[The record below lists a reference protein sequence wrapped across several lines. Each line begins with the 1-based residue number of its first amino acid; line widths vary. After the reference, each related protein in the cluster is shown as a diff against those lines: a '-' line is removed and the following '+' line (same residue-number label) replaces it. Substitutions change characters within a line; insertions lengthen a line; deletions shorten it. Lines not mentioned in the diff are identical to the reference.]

1 MYKILKANN
10 NQNQITMKQFK
21 LFLTFLISL
30 MMGTKAWAAVGE
42 FFFAN
47 VPNLDGTMT
56 AELQFK
62 ILTEEG
68 SFGTVEIYS
77 CRTPLSS
84 YVIPETV
91 INDDITYTITRIGE
105 TAFKDQVLA
114 VTYVLPSTITE
125 IGKQAFYISSN
136 NSNNCKLKNINFPE
150 GLLSIGKEAFARN
163 KKLENIVFPSTL
175 TTISDSAFYQCTIPQ
190 GITIPAS
197 VTTIGKSAF
206 NECYFPTL
214 TFAEGSQLQTIS
226 QEAFRKCGFS
236 QLTLPASVTTIEKE
250 AFRLCE
256 NLRSVNLEN
265 IQQLGEFAFFGCAFE
280 SLAIPSTITEIPKGA
295 FSNCKYLTSLTI
307 PEGVKVIGVSAFS
320 QMGYNY
326 NLNTS
331 VQINISI
338 PASVETIGDDAFM
351 STYNLANVSFSENS
365 QLKRIGKQAFL
376 ACNYLEEI
384 VIPEGVTTLGERVLG
399 SCQKLRKVTLPS
411 TLTAIPDRF
420 VYNVDTNVLEEVNI
434 PQGITSI
441 GEQAFYHCTNLQSVS
456 LPEGLVTIGE
466 EAFYDCLKFKEITI
480 PSTVESIGGGAFLR
494 KYYYTNGN
502 CEYKYKLLDE
512 ITCLATTPPTLG
524 WKDSGMYQ
532 AGPFIGSE
540 TLVLPENDDVVQAY
554 ATSSWGNYF
563 FIPKVFTVDDVTYK
577 TITPYSVQIGDGKT
591 AAISTSTTEFTI
603 PETIEYY
610 NGSYN
615 EYYSV
620 ARIASKAFVGCTQLT
635 KLTSCKVAPELE
647 ENAFDSSMADN
658 CTLYLPDSPS
668 GYDGWENYFKEVIV
682 EQIPKIVINGVDYS
696 SGLTTEPVTIPLGE
710 NNGTAT
716 LALEC
721 EDKTYMP
728 VLTLEDANISYDDG
742 PAIEVNTYD
751 RFYIRVIGENHITV
765 DNAAAAIS
773 IGTLSCQNRSCTS
786 LIILNDE
793 EGGTEIPIAP
803 TAPRRGPRKASNSGE
818 EEPSLTIVNNTPIMG
833 GGDDGLMA
841 PRHKAKVNGYG
852 FGADGVYVCCGSF
865 NVENCTVNIEAPTY
879 GLRFYFEEYSNSTNA
894 PRHNAKGGPKK
905 VTPVNGPVDAE
916 EYYGWLNIYEG
927 SQLTLNGGEAALW
940 GATGD
945 EYDYVYYPGYLQNV
959 GLIDSDKST
968 YESNSNS
975 NILGPIFFPSG
986 YSDDYMTYNG
996 SYYLGSMAS
1005 EDDFEIF
1012 PCKYLKFAK
1021 DCFTAFSP
1029 EGVEL
1034 TFKYTGGNTA
1044 QLGTGTGNCIVSTP
1058 DDWDG
1063 NITIPATVTD
1073 ENNIYNVK
1081 CIADKALYQDNRITS
1096 VTISEGIQ
1104 YIGSG
1109 TAGWGAF
1116 EADYYLETV
1125 YLPSTTLSL
1134 AGWCFNSCE
1143 NIKDVYL
1150 IAEAVPSLNGDTFS
1164 SSSAILHV
1172 PAGTKVLYDASAWA
1186 QYFSYGDRIVEMEGN
1201 SVIFTEEVNGVEM
1214 TFKVTGENTVQTY
1227 GYWDDPNECYVP
1239 AIPSNYSGPLTIP
1252 ETVTHEG
1259 VIYTVT
1265 KIGEDS
1271 FDAWELPLNLTE
1283 VTIPS
1288 TITYIGDYAF
1298 YGHMNMT
1305 SVTCYAEEP
1314 PSVSED
1320 ALYGIPPT
1328 TTLYVPTVDA
1338 ISSYQESD
1346 WSYFFNKIRVIGDT
1360 SFGVFDTFV
1369 ANNAQ
1374 NVPITYQ
1381 VTSAEEG
1388 NYTVQTFG
1396 YWFGD
1401 YAITAIPSDF
1411 SGHLT
1416 IPETV
1421 EHDGVTYTVT
1431 AISEESFDADGLPL
1445 LNITGVTIPNTVIEI
1460 GAWAFWGNA
1469 ITELVIPN
1477 SVETIGNYAFQD
1489 CSNLSNV
1496 TLGSGLKTIGEW
1508 AFCDCGITSI
1518 TIPSSV
1524 TSINN
1529 GAFSGCPLQSV
1540 RVNKEEPLGLPVYS
1554 GSNSEGTY
1562 TCYVFDPL
1570 EDDQTRTLY
1579 VPAGCVEAYQTSD
1592 WWTQGGFS
1600 SIVEMGDAPATVP
1613 VTISSAGM
1621 ATFSSEY
1628 ALDFTNSD
1636 VKAYI
1641 VSVFSPEDHQ
1651 LTLTRLDKV
1660 PAQTGLL
1667 LKGAQGSYSIPT
1679 TNYTA
1684 GTANMLKPIL
1694 EDIILQPTEGDYTNF
1709 VLTRYN
1715 GNVGFYRFAQA
1726 QSYSAG
1732 KAYLQ
1737 ILTSLVEQANQSTSG
1752 DVKGFVL
1759 NFDDED
1765 DPTAISVI
1773 EEESTVDEIYN
1784 IAGQRMNKAQKGIN
1798 IMNGKKVLVK

>member
-1 MYKILKANN
+1 
-10 NQNQITMKQFK
+10 
-21 LFLTFLISL
+21 
-30 MMGTKAWAAVGE
+30 MMGTSNAWSAVGDE
-42 FFFAN
+42 FWAN
-47 VPNLDGTMT
+47 VDGDIQ
-56 AELQFK
+56 AEFK
-62 ILTEEG
+62 VLTEEG
-68 SFGTVEIYS
+68 TTGTVELIAYNDAAQ
-77 CRTPLSS
+77 
-84 YVIPETV
+84 TV
-91 INDDITYTITRIGE
+91 NISPTVSRVVGEVTYTYTITSIGNNAFNKT
-105 TAFKDQVLA
+105 TAMQKLEYC
-114 VTYVLPSTITE
+114 TLPSTVTSIGEQAFYKCGMLRSINIPAGVTTIQKQTFYECKCLRTVTFDEGSQLTTIGEEAFMWCNNGNFTSITLPNTVTT
-125 IGKQAFYISSN
+125 IGKQAFRICSN
-136 NSNNCKLKNINFPE
+136 LKTINFPA
-150 GLLSIGKEAFARN
+150 S
-163 KKLENIVFPSTL
+163 L
-175 TTISDSAFYQCTIPQ
+175 TTVEYGAFYGCGFESLTLPLNVTTWGTAVFGGCNSLTSVTFPDGMSMIP
-190 GITIPAS
+190 GNLVSGTKLTSVTIPAS
-197 VTTIGKSAF
+197 VTTIGSWAF
-206 NECYFPTL
+206 FNCSSL
-214 TFAEGSQLQTIS
+214 SSVTFAE
-226 QEAFRKCGFS
+226 
-236 QLTLPASVTTIEKE
+236 
-250 AFRLCE
+250 
-256 NLRSVNLEN
+256 N
-265 IQQLGEFAFFGCAFE
+265 
-280 SLAIPSTITEIPKGA
+280 
-295 FSNCKYLTSLTI
+295 SNLTS
-307 PEGVKVIGVSAFS
+307 IGAYAF
-320 QMGYNY
+320 NACTA
-326 NLNTS
+326 LET
-331 VQINISI
+331 ISI
-338 PASVETIGDDAFM
+338 PG
-351 STYNLANVSFSENS
+351 
-365 QLKRIGKQAFL
+365 
-376 ACNYLEEI
+376 
-384 VIPEGVTTLGERVLG
+384 GVTTLGDEIFAGCTSL
-399 SCQKLRKVTLPS
+399 SSITLPS
-411 TLTAIPDRF
+411 TLTAIPERF
-420 VYNVDTNVLEEVNI
+420 AYCSDGVTSPLTQVNI
-434 PQGITSI
+434 PSGVTSI
-441 GEQAFYHCTNLQSVS
+441 GRQAFYHCTNLQPVS
-456 LPEGLVTIGE
+456 LPDGLVTIGE
-466 EAFYDCLKFKEITI
+466 EAFYDCLQFEEITI

-540 TLVLPENDDVVQAY
+540 TLVLPEDDDVVQAY

-563 FIPKVFTVDDVTYK
+563 FIPKVFTVDGVTYK
-577 TITPYSVQIGDGKT
+577 TITRYSVQIGDGKT
-591 AAISTSTTEFTI
+591 AAINTSTTEFAI

-833 GGDDGLMA
+833 GADELMA

-927 SQLTLNGGEAALW
+927 SQLTLNGDKAALW
-940 GATGD
+940 GATGR

-968 YESNSNS
+968 YESDPNYTA
-975 NILGPIFFPSG
+975 IEGPLFFPAGQNG
-986 YSDDYMTYNG
+986 YSG
-996 SYYLGSMAS
+996 SYYVGCAKAEKSY
-1005 EDDFEIF
+1005 DIF

-1116 EADYYLETV
+1116 ECDYYLKTV
-1125 YLPSTTLSL
+1125 YMPSTTVRL
-1134 AGWCFNSCE
+1134 AEWCFNSCE
-1143 NIKDVYL
+1143 NLENVY
-1150 IAEAVPSLNGDTFS
+1150 ICAEVVPELGSNIFYS
-1164 SSSAILHV
+1164 NNNAILHV
-1172 PAGTKVLYDASAWA
+1172 PAGTKALYDASVWA
-1186 QYFSYGDRIVEMEGN
+1186 QYFSNDENYSGERIVEMEDN
-1201 SVIFTEEVNGVEM
+1201 SVIFTEEVNGLEM

-1227 GYWDDPNECYVP
+1227 GSMGSNGFPVP
-1239 AIPSNYSGPLTIP
+1239 AIDP
-1252 ETVTHEG
+1252 ETVG
-1259 VIYTVT
+1259 LVTV
-1265 KIGEDS
+1265 
-1271 FDAWELPLNLTE
+1271 
-1283 VTIPS
+1283 
-1288 TITYIGDYAF
+1288 
-1298 YGHMNMT
+1298 
-1305 SVTCYAEEP
+1305 
-1314 PSVSED
+1314 
-1320 ALYGIPPT
+1320 
-1328 TTLYVPTVDA
+1328 
-1338 ISSYQESD
+1338 
-1346 WSYFFNKIRVIGDT
+1346 
-1360 SFGVFDTFV
+1360 
-1369 ANNAQ
+1369 
-1374 NVPITYQ
+1374 
-1381 VTSAEEG
+1381 
-1388 NYTVQTFG
+1388 
-1396 YWFGD
+1396 
-1401 YAITAIPSDF
+1401 
-1411 SGHLT
+1411 
-1416 IPETV
+1416 PETV
-1421 EHDGVTYTVT
+1421 EYEGVVYTVT
-1431 AISEESFDADGLPL
+1431 AIGDVSFAVCGNL
-1445 LNITGVTIPNTVIEI
+1445 TGVNIPNTVTSI
-1460 GAWAFWGNA
+1460 G
-1469 ITELVIPN
+1469 
-1477 SVETIGNYAFQD
+1477 Q
-1489 CSNLSNV
+1489 
-1496 TLGSGLKTIGEW
+1496 W
-1508 AFCDCGITSI
+1508 AFCQSGITSI
-1518 TIPSSV
+1518 TLPEGVTEIGPIAFGVCPNLTSV
-1524 TSINN
+1524 YANMTSPMQEL
-1529 GAFSGCPLQSV
+1529 PLLYDY
-1540 RVNKEEPLGLPVYS
+1540 N
-1554 GSNSEGTY
+1554 
-1562 TCYVFDPL
+1562 VFDRL
-1570 EDDQTRTLY
+1570 EEGQMRVLY

-1667 LKGAQGSYSIPT
+1667 LKGAQGSYNIPT

-1694 EDIILQPTEGDYTNF
+1694 EDVVLQPTEGDYTNF

-1715 GNVGFYRFAQA
+1715 GNVGFYRFAQP

-1737 ILTSLVEQANQSTSG
+1737 IQTALVELANQNG
-1752 DVKGFVL
+1752 VKGFVL

-1773 EEESTVDEIYN
+1773 EEESTDDEIYN